1 MKKNS
6 KRAITYDQ
14 KEGSVSYVFKKH
26 RKEIVSKNGSSF
38 KTKQKKAIDLIYS
51 ECKMEGTTAK
61 RYVHALYAMHSTKQ
75 LNAYVD
81 AVIAGGKSYP
91 TNRAK
96 YSSAKRNEI
105 HHFIVYAS
113 FVR

>member
-26 RKEIVSKNGSSF
+26 RKEIVSKNGASF
-38 KTKQKKAIDLIYS
+38 EAKQKKAIDLVYS

-91 TNRAK
+91 TNKAK

-105 HHFIVYAS
+105 RHFIIYAG
-113 FVR
+113 FIR